1 MTSFIREEN
10 VKLLNTMNSRIN
22 LMTILKLVIIILLF
36 LIQLIIVLNLLGKGQ
51 KVIHKIEVDV
61 NLDSVFYNGSSK
73 INDSVKEIFNL

>member
-61 NLDSVFYNGSSK
+61 NLDRVFYNGSSK